1 MSVPGEVFPAGY
13 VREEQAQ
20 MPAQDTRLDEIVS
33 ALNALHERHGFL
45 SDEFSSL

>member
-33 ALNALHERHGFL
+33 ALNALHGFL